1 MKHKFGAMLAC
12 IGMGLGESGGAG
24 GSNHAFAAA
33 PDPADAN
40 VAIPAADYRSPFAGY
55 RPLGEDNTTAWK
67 DANDTVGKIGGWRAY
82 AREAADAMKAR
93 EAADAMTTRKAPG
106 ATKSDPPAP
115 SQPPAAP
122 IAPSAQTHKHGG

>member
-12 IGMGLGESGGAG
+12 IGMGLGESAGAG
-24 GSNHAFAAA
+24 ESGHAFAAA

-40 VAIPAADYRSPFAGY
+40 VAIPAADYRSPFADY

-93 EAADAMTTRKAPG
+93 EAAGAMKTRKTPEA
-106 ATKSDPPAP
+106 AKSNPPAP
-115 SQPPAAP
+115 PQPPVAP
-122 IAPSAQTHKHGG
+122 TAPSAPTHKHGG